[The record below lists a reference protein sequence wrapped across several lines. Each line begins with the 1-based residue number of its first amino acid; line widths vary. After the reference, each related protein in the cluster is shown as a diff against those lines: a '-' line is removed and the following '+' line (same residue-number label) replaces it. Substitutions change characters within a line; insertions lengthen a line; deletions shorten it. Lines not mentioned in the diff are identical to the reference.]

1 MKNRNLILSVCFW
14 LVSTALMA
22 VSLPSSSYF
31 RNSYGSSETY
41 QAQMGTGVSINGYS
55 VVGSGE
61 YDTSVCTTEGE
72 KGDPTV
78 CQECCERE
86 VLVPCEDDGGDYLT
100 CGALNTE
107 CIKSCTDGTS
117 LPLDAPTAFL
127 LALVAAYGA
136 VAVYRRCKVQEA

>member
-55 VVGSGE
+55 VVGSGD
-61 YDTSVCTTEGE
+61 YDTSICTDEGV
-72 KGDPTV
+72 KGDLTV
-78 CQECCERE
+78 CQVCCEE
-86 VLVPCEDDGGDYLT
+86 SVLVPCEDDGGDYLT

-107 CIKSCTDGTS
+107 CIKSCTNGTS
-117 LPLDAPTAFL
+117 LPLDAPVLFL
-127 LALVAAYGA
+127 LALAATYGA
-136 VAVYRRCKVQEA
+136 YTAYRRRKLA